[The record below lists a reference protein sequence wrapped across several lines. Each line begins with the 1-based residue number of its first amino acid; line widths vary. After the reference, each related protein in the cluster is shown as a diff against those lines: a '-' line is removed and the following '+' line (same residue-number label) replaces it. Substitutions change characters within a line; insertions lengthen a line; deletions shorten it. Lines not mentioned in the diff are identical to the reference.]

1 MSKLINNLAY
11 EASAGSGKTFMLVV
25 RYLSLL
31 FQGASASKILA
42 LTFTNKAAAEM
53 QERVVQTLEELE
65 SRGELDV
72 IADVT
77 GYSKEH
83 LLSERKKI
91 LAEFLNSNTKIM
103 TIDAFFTQILR
114 KFSLYVSLMP
124 DFSTMASQHELKL
137 LSRFLKEVEVA
148 GKKETLI
155 TLSLQSKKR
164 LSDIFLL
171 LDQFYTKRQELSH
184 ISFKKHSLE
193 EYEQKA
199 LEAFKQMQTIVNS
212 CEAASSTALKGV
224 TGNSFE
230 DLIQKSWIGRETM
243 EYRTFAKCFTPEM
256 DRHLTTIQ
264 DAIKDHNRARE
275 QNFFYALNELVDIYE
290 KSKKALYKDDSELSF
305 NDVTVLVHHLL
316 KERVDSEFLYFR
328 LDSQI
333 EHMLLDEFQ
342 DTSIMQY
349 EILKPL
355 INEITSGKGVF
366 ENGSFFFVGD
376 VKQSIY
382 RFRGGVSALFGEVAR
397 ENSTQ
402 TQPLLTNYR
411 SQKQVIEFVNR
422 VFENKIKDYKA
433 QLVRKEAQ
441 GGYVEVIQNDG
452 VLEEVL
458 KQVKNLLSQGAQ
470 PDEIAILCAT
480 NGDGEEVKLHLEHE
494 GIEVVTETTTKLIN
508 QRGVKAI
515 LEYLKYL
522 YFNEDIYKHNF
533 FALLERDVED
543 LDRVDLNKP
552 PLLNIVKDA
561 IKKYSLF
568 DSDPNLLRFLSTVDR
583 VKDIE
588 ALLFEYERIDTS
600 AAASELSGV
609 RVLTVHKSKGLEYQ
623 HVIVMDRLKKAPPN
637 KDAIIYEYDGIK
649 LQNIYLRIKDR
660 DELDNNYALALKKER
675 QLVLEDSLN
684 ALYVAFTRARENL
697 FVIKKSKDST
707 FDILD
712 LVVAKHG
719 ELRVQKAQQESKK
732 QTQQKLNYVEE
743 YYGPQ
748 SDIVKVEDDEIEA
761 DIKAQNFGVALHFML
776 EMLSEFSLEYL
787 EEAKNM
793 MLNRFGNLLD
803 DDEIEDIVNRVSM
816 LLQNKEFL
824 ELCRGECFK
833 EQSLKFNNSLF
844 YIDLLVKHDQNK
856 YNIIDYK
863 SSMNY
868 ADHHAQQVGNY
879 IEAVEQITKEKADGY
894 ICYILKSGVKI
905 IKV

>member
-1 MSKLINNLAY
+1 MSKFINNLAY

-31 FQGASASKILA
+31 FSGASASKILA

-53 QERVVQTLEELE
+53 QERVVLTLEELE

-72 IADVT
+72 ISDIT

-83 LLSERKKI
+83 LLSERSKI

-114 KFSLYVSLMP
+114 KFSLYASLMP
-124 DFSTMASQHELKL
+124 DFSTMSSQHELKL
-137 LSRFLKEVEVA
+137 LSRFLKEVEVS

-184 ISFKKHSLE
+184 ISFRKQPLD
-193 EYEQKA
+193 EYEQVA
-199 LEAFKQMQTIVNS
+199 LEAFVELQKIVNS
-212 CEAASSTALKGV
+212 CEAASKTAINGV
-224 TGNSFE
+224 AGESFE
-230 DLIQKSWIGRETM
+230 DVASKAWIGRETM
-243 EYRTFAKCFTPEM
+243 EYSTFKKCFTIDM

-264 DAIKDHNRARE
+264 DAIKGYNRARE
-275 QNFFYALNELVDIYE
+275 QNFFYSLNELVDIYE
-290 KSKKALYKDDSELSF
+290 KSKKALYMDDSELSF
-305 NDVTVLVHHLL
+305 NDVTVLAHYLL
-316 KERVDSEFLYFR
+316 KERIDSEFLYFR

-397 ENSTQ
+397 ENGTL

-411 SQKQVIEFVNR
+411 SQKEVIEFVNR
-422 VFENKIKDYKA
+422 VFEYKIKDYKA
-433 QLVRKEAQ
+433 QLVRPEADA
-441 GGYVEVIQNDG
+441 GYVEVIQSDM
-452 VLEEVL
+452 LLDEVL
-458 KQVKNLLSQGAQ
+458 ARVQNLLRLGAVA
-470 PDEIAILCAT
+470 DEIAILCAT
-480 NGDGEEVKLHLEHE
+480 NGDGEEVKLHLEHA
-494 GIEVVTETTTKLIN
+494 GLEVVTETTTKLIN
-508 QRGVKAI
+508 QRSVKAV

-522 YFNEDIYKHNF
+522 YFNEDIYRYNF
-533 FALLERDVED
+533 FALIERDVEK
-543 LDRVDLNKP
+543 LDMVDFNKLN
-552 PLLNIVKDA
+552 LLDIVKNV

-568 DSDPNLLRFLSTVDR
+568 DSDSNLLRFLFTVDR
-583 VKDIE
+583 CKDIE

-609 RVLTVHKSKGLEYQ
+609 RVLTVHKSKGLEYE

-637 KDAIIYEYDGIK
+637 KDAIIYEYEGIR
-649 LQNIYLRIKDR
+649 LQNIYLRIKGR
-660 DELDNNYALALKKER
+660 DDLDANYANAIKKEKK
-675 QLVLEDSLN
+675 LVLEDSLN

-707 FDILD
+707 FDIL
-712 LVVAKHG
+712 
-719 ELRVQKAQQESKK
+719 ELSVGSFGTLNVQKAKLLSKQEH
-732 QTQQKLNYVEE
+732 QKALKYEDQF
-743 YYGPQ
+743 YGAQ
-748 SDIVKVEDDEIEA
+748 SDIVKVEEEIEA
-761 DIKAQNFGVALHFML
+761 DIKAQNFGTALHFML
-776 EMLSEFSLEYL
+776 EMLSKFSNEYVSD
-787 EEAKNM
+787 AKDM
-793 MLNRFGNLLD
+793 MLNKFGHILE
-803 DDEIEDIVNRVSM
+803 DDEIEDIVSRIS
-816 LLQNKEFL
+816 LLVQNKEFL
-824 ELCRGECFK
+824 ELSRGECFK
-833 EQSLKFNNSLF
+833 EQSLRHNNNLK
-844 YIDLLVKHDQNK
+844 YIDLLIKHEDGIWK
-856 YNIIDYK
+856 IIDYK
-863 SSMNY
+863 SSTKY
-868 ADHHAQQVGNY
+868 SEHHEEQVLSY
-879 IEAVEQITKEKADGY
+879 IDAVEEITGETAEGY
-894 ICYILKSGVKI
+894 LCYLLKNEVKI
-905 IKV
+905 VKV